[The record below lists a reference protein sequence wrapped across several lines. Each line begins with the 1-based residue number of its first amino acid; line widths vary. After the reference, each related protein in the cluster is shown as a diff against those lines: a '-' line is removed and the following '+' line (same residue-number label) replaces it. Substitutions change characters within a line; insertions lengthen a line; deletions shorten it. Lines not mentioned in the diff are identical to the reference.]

1 MILKFVLM
9 FMLLL
14 NNINAYNLCV
24 VGGSSGLGREI
35 IYQGINKNLKIL
47 TLSNNPNNI
56 KIPYRG
62 GGLNDKKT
70 NLLLRSCNL
79 KITNYYN
86 FNNYN
91 FSNIVFTTGAKPW
104 KDDYSDIL
112 TKKILES
119 NQIINNIVLIS
130 AYGVGNSLSNSNI
143 GIKIMN
149 DLYLQDVYRA
159 KNKQEELINDYKIQN
174 PNVKINILR
183 PKALSYGS
191 SFFIGRSRE
200 NLANEI
206 LDLFDF

>member
-1 MILKFVLM
+1 
-9 FMLLL
+9 MLLF

-47 TLSNNPNNI
+47 TLTNNPNNI
-56 KIPYRG
+56 KLPYRG
-62 GGLNDKKT
+62 RGLNDKKT
-70 NLLLRSCNL
+70 NLLLRSGNL

-86 FNNYN
+86 FYNYN

-104 KDDYSDIL
+104 QHDYSDIL

-130 AYGVGNSLSNSNI
+130 AYGVGNSLTDSNI

-159 KNKQEELINDYKIQN
+159 KNKQEDLINDYKIQN

-183 PKALSYGS
+183 PKALSYGN

>member
-1 MILKFVLM
+1 
-9 FMLLL
+9 MLLL

-62 GGLNDKKT
+62 GGLDNKET
-70 NLLLRSCNL
+70 NLLLRSRNL
-79 KITNYYN
+79 EITNYNN

-91 FSNIVFTTGAKPW
+91 FSNVVFTTGAKPW
-104 KDDYSDIL
+104 QNDYSDII
-112 TKKILES
+112 TKNILDS
-119 NQIINNIVLIS
+119 NLIINNIVLIS
-130 AYGVGNSLSNSNI
+130 AYGVGNSLSDSNI

-159 KNKQEELINDYKIQN
+159 KNKQEELINNYKIQN
-174 PNVKINILR
+174 PDIKINILR
-183 PKALSYGS
+183 PKALSYGN

-200 NLANEI
+200 NLASEI
-206 LDLFDF
+206 LNLFDF